1 MPSLYSHQIDAISQ
15 LLAGKHIIIAP
26 TGVGKGAISVKWAEK
41 RCEETG
47 KTKILVVT
55 TASKAHMEPNDF
67 EEDIRT
73 WCKPNF
79 LESLDAFK
87 VISWAKLSAWVD
99 ENWGSLSEWA
109 IIFDECLPADTKV
122 MTDKGEKEL
131 SSLTVGDRV
140 LSYNH
145 STHNIEC
152 KTVTRVIK
160 KKAPKNMYRLL
171 LSDGTTIVSTGNHP
185 HYTQDGYKNAKNIKK
200 GDTLYEMYSMWEGSD
215 TRIDTKTKRSVE
227 NKRESLLF
235 QRMWQNV
242 WNKTNEKT
250 MARQK
255 GRTFWRPCEVH
266 DLRKT
271 NKCERTATAKSFQLL
286 KHKSILLFY
295 LLRQKAFRRSI
306 KKGGRNTTQEGV
318 STNMDKKPRDER
330 RKWQIQC
337 STEKVI
343 SKIKRGQQRLGDGT
357 SSVLGAEKTRIP
369 NALQARYRQHLL
381 QNRGR
386 VRWSKPQQPKDKGK
400 GQEEGE
406 KIRGVRVESVE
417 VLKLGDIKR
426 HKLYRDPDNVYC
438 IDVEDNHNF
447 FANGVLTHNCAYAK
461 AGVSS
466 QRGRA
471 FLKIAK
477 QTPDW
482 SGYTATPGET
492 WLHHYPYFQ
501 ASGLIRNK
509 TSFLNEYATIQTY
522 KGYPEIVGWRNED
535 RLKGMWAKISYAPDA
550 NKVLSELPEQTHKVI
565 TFSKPKGYSTVL
577 KTRQKLGSND
587 PDDFLDTT
595 MGLCHYLRQ
604 LCFTKEKQEWIRD
617 FVENL
622 GERLVI
628 FYSYIEEGEQLEK
641 ICKKVLPRD
650 TKVWRIDG
658 RHHEIPTEKICGE
671 RDVVLC
677 QWQSG
682 SEGINL
688 QYISIWLSVSPTYSY
703 STSIQARGRVR
714 RIGSKKPVFYYY
726 LKCENCIEN
735 DVYKALKNKQDF
747 AEKNWCLS
755 NNLITKGE
763 ENE

>member
-1 MPSLYSHQIDAISQ
+1 MPSLYNHQIDAISQ

-55 TASKAHMEPNDF
+55 TASKAHMKPNDF
-67 EEDIRT
+67 EEDVKT

-79 LESLDAFK
+79 LESLDAFE

-99 ENWGSLSEWA
+99 EKW
-109 IIFDECLPADTKV
+109 
-122 MTDKGEKEL
+122 
-131 SSLTVGDRV
+131 
-140 LSYNH
+140 
-145 STHNIEC
+145 
-152 KTVTRVIK
+152 
-160 KKAPKNMYRLL
+160 
-171 LSDGTTIVSTGNHP
+171 
-185 HYTQDGYKNAKNIKK
+185 
-200 GDTLYEMYSMWEGSD
+200 
-215 TRIDTKTKRSVE
+215 
-227 NKRESLLF
+227 ESL
-235 QRMWQNV
+235 
-242 WNKTNEKT
+242 NE
-250 MARQK
+250 
-255 GRTFWRPCEVH
+255 WVI
-266 DLRKT
+266 
-271 NKCERTATAKSFQLL
+271 
-286 KHKSILLFY
+286 IL
-295 LLRQKAFRRSI
+295 
-306 KKGGRNTTQEGV
+306 
-318 STNMDKKPRDER
+318 DE
-330 RKWQIQC
+330 I
-337 STEKVI
+337 
-343 SKIKRGQQRLGDGT
+343 
-357 SSVLGAEKTRIP
+357 
-369 NALQARYRQHLL
+369 
-381 QNRGR
+381 
-386 VRWSKPQQPKDKGK
+386 
-400 GQEEGE
+400 
-406 KIRGVRVESVE
+406 
-417 VLKLGDIKR
+417 
-426 HKLYRDPDNVYC
+426 
-438 IDVEDNHNF
+438 
-447 FANGVLTHNCAYAK
+447 AYAK

-501 ASGLIRNK
+501 ASGLVRNK

-535 RLKGMWAKISYAPDA
+535 KLKDMWAEISYAPDA
-550 NKVLSELPEQTHKVI
+550 NKVLSELPEQTHRVI

-641 ICKKVLPRD
+641 ICKKVLPKD

-688 QYISIWLSVSPTYSY
+688 QHISIWLSISPTYSY

-726 LKCENCIEN
+726 LKCESCIES